1 AKWFAMIGLTVVTIT
16 TFLLSRLSLDTT
28 FAYLSIV
35 FAIRMAGLALALMP
49 VMTSALNQLPAKWYS
64 HGSAMANTL
73 QQISA
78 AIGTAIL
85 VTVMAIAAQNAPVIV
100 DITAREAA
108 LEAQLY
114 GSTWACISY
123 TILSCITY

>member
-1 AKWFAMIGLTVVTIT
+1 
-16 TFLLSRLSLDTT
+16 
-28 FAYLSIV
+28 
-35 FAIRMAGLALALMP
+35 
-49 VMTSALNQLPAKWYS
+49 LPSKWYS

-85 VTVMAIAAQNAPVIV
+85 VTVMSIAAQNATPAV
-100 DITAREAA
+100 DASAREAA

-114 GSTWACISY
+114 GYSWAFFAS
-123 TILSCITY
+123 TILAFIALGLLWFLNSPKQEKEIIRRILGWVVNLVDTTASASGDSGTVE

>member
-1 AKWFAMIGLTVVTIT
+1 LE
-16 TFLLSRLSLDTT
+16 TT

-35 FAIRMAGLALALMP
+35 YAIRMGGLALALMP
-49 VMTSALNQLPAKWYS
+49 VMTSALNQLPSKWYS

-85 VTVMAIAAQNAPVIV
+85 VNVMSIANQNVMHAV
-100 DITAREAA
+100 DASAREDAR
-108 LEAQLY
+108 ETQIY
-114 GSTWACISY
+114 GSSWAFVAR
-123 TILSCITY
+123 TILAFIDVLLP